1 MLFNS
6 YIFIFI
12 FLPLVLL
19 GWYGLN
25 SYKKYSLANIF
36 LAGMS
41 LWFYGYFNVYY
52 LAIIMCSIVLNY
64 LLSYL
69 LTKIPAMETVSS
81 DTVLSDASV
90 SGVSVPI
97 SRTKLWRQIGLI
109 AGIVINLGILFYF
122 KYYDFFIENINMAFH
137 TDFTLRHI
145 LLPLGISFFTFQQ
158 LSFIIDRCLGRCE
171 HYSLINY
178 VTFVTFFPQLIAGP
192 IVLYKEMIPQFE
204 DTSKRSFNASSFSR
218 GIYLFVLGLA
228 KKVLLADTFAL
239 MANYGFAQTFSLDCI
254 STIVVILSYTFELY
268 FDFSGYSDMA
278 IGLGRMFNIE
288 LPINFNAPYRA
299 CSIKEF
305 WQRWHITLSRFFVTY
320 VYIPLGGSRKGRMR
334 MLLNTFIIFLL
345 SGLWHGAAWTYVAWG
360 AMHGLLVVWDNLG
373 IVGIKGHEE
382 KRPSRF
388 HIPAWLGW
396 IFTFTLFNLSLFF
409 FRSTS
414 MMAAIQLFKN
424 LFAGNYTG
432 KIYDIAAQLD
442 ISEIYVVRQAMEI
455 AAPNLVNYISLIFM
469 ILLFILAFFLI
480 FRPNAYER
488 TMRGELTSARC
499 WIICILLVW
508 CIVSL
513 SQVSTFLYF
522 NF

>member
-6 YIFIFI
+6 YIFIFL
-12 FLPLVLL
+12 FLPLALL

-25 SYKKYSLANIF
+25 FHKKHTQANVF
-36 LAGMS
+36 LCGMS

-52 LAIIMCSIVLNY
+52 LAIILSSIGLNY

-69 LTKIPAMETVSS
+69 LTRIPREAVALEPGSSEIPVSS
-81 DTVLSDASV
+81 SAASSTNADV
-90 SGVSVPI
+90 WNRIALIMGI
-97 SRTKLWRQIGLI
+97 SL
-109 AGIVINLGILFYF
+109 NLGILFYF
-122 KYYDFFIENINMAFH
+122 KYYDFFIENINLAFH
-137 TDFTLRHI
+137 TDFTLKHI

-204 DTSKRSFNASSFSR
+204 EVSRRSFNASSFSR
-218 GIYLFVLGLA
+218 GICLFVLGLA

-254 STIVVILSYTFELY
+254 STIVVILSYSFELY

-278 IGLGRMFNIE
+278 IGLGKMFNID
-288 LPINFNAPYRA
+288 LPVNFNSPYRS

-305 WQRWHITLSRFFVTY
+305 WQRWHITLSRFFLTY
-320 VYIPLGGSRKGRMR
+320 VYIPLGGSKKGRNR
-334 MLLNTFIIFLL
+334 MLINTFIIFLL

-373 IVGIKGHEE
+373 IIGIKGRDE

-409 FRSTS
+409 FRSQS
-414 MMAAIQLFKN
+414 MLGAIQLFKN
-424 LFAGNYTG
+424 LFAGKYTA
-432 KIYDIAAQLD
+432 KIYDITAQLD
-442 ISEIYVVRQAMEI
+442 ISEVYVLRQALDM
-455 AAPNLVNYISLIFM
+455 AAPALVNYFYLIIM
-469 ILLFILAFFLI
+469 ILLFILAFYLI
-480 FRPNAYER
+480 FMPNAYER
-488 TMRGELTSARC
+488 TMREELTSGKC
-499 WIICILLVW
+499 WIICILFVW

>member
-19 GWYGLN
+19 GWYLLN
-25 SYKKYSLANIF
+25 SYNKYSLANIF

-52 LAIIMCSIVLNY
+52 LAIILSSIGLNY

-69 LTKIPAMETVSS
+69 LTKIPAAETVSS
-81 DTVLSDASV
+81 DTVLSDVSD
-90 SGVSVPI
+90 SGVSGPT
-97 SRTKLWRQIGLI
+97 SRTKIWRRIGLA

-320 VYIPLGGSRKGRMR
+320 VYIPLGGSRKGRVR

-396 IFTFTLFNLSLFF
+396 IFTFSLFNLSLFF

-414 MMAAIQLFKN
+414 MMAAAQLFKN
-424 LFAGNYTG
+424 LFSGNYTG
-432 KIYDIAAQLD
+432 KIHDIAAQLD
-442 ISEIYVVRQAMEI
+442 ISEIYIVRQAIEM
-455 AAPNLVNYISLIFM
+455 AAPNMVNYIYLFFM
-469 ILLFILAFFLI
+469 ILLFVLAFFLI

-488 TMRGELTSARC
+488 TMRGELTSGRC
-499 WIICILLVW
+499 WIVCILLVW

>member
-12 FLPLVLL
+12 FLPLTLL

-25 SYKKYSLANIF
+25 RLGRYSLANVF

-41 LWFYGYFNVYY
+41 LWFYAYFNVSY
-52 LAIIMCSIVLNY
+52 LAIILCSIGLNY

-69 LTKIPAMETVSS
+69 LTR
-81 DTVLSDASV
+81 
-90 SGVSVPI
+90 VPEN
-97 SRTKLWRQIGLI
+97 SLHTKLWNRTGLF
-109 AGIVINLGILFYF
+109 AGIILNLGILFYF
-122 KYYDFFIENINMAFH
+122 KYYDFFIENMNLAFH

-158 LSFIIDRCLGRCE
+158 LSFIIDRAFGKCE
-171 HYSLINY
+171 HYSLIHY

-204 DTSKRSFNASSFSR
+204 DTSRRGFNAASFSR

-239 MANYGFAQTFSLDCI
+239 MANYGFAQTFSLDSI
-254 STIVVILSYTFELY
+254 STVAVILSYTFELY

-288 LPINFNAPYRA
+288 LPVNFDSPYRA
-299 CSIKEF
+299 CTIKEF
-305 WQRWHITLSRFFVTY
+305 WQRWHITLSRFFITY

-334 MLLNTFIIFLL
+334 MLFNTFIVFLL

-360 AMHGLLVVWDNLG
+360 AMHGLLVVWDSLG
-373 IVGIKGHEE
+373 IIGISGRDE
-382 KRPSRF
+382 KRPARF

-396 IFTFTLFNLSLFF
+396 IFTFTLFNMSLFF
-409 FRSTS
+409 FRSGS
-414 MMAAIQLFKN
+414 MLAALQLFKN
-424 LFAGNYTG
+424 LFSGSYTG
-432 KIYDIAAQLD
+432 KIFEVAAQLD
-442 ISEIYVVRQAMEI
+442 ISEIYVVRQALDMV
-455 AAPNLVNYISLIFM
+455 APDMINYLYLIFM
-469 ILLFILAFFLI
+469 FLLFVLAFCLI

-488 TMRGELTSARC
+488 TMRGELTSGRC
-499 WIICILLVW
+499 WVICLLLVW

>member
-12 FLPLVLL
+12 FLPLTLL

-25 SYKKYSLANIF
+25 YYRKYTLANVF

-41 LWFYGYFNVYY
+41 LWFYGYFNVRY
-52 LAIIMCSIVLNY
+52 LAIILCSIGVNY

-69 LTKIPAMETVSS
+69 LTRIPTDLSGADGVHQTVS
-81 DTVLSDASV
+81 THRIWNRV
-90 SGVSVPI
+90 
-97 SRTKLWRQIGLI
+97 GLI
-109 AGIVINLGILFYF
+109 TGIVLNLGILFYF
-122 KYYDFFIENINMAFH
+122 KYYDFFIENINHAFH
-137 TDFTLRHI
+137 TDFTLKHI

-158 LSFIIDRCLGRCE
+158 LSFIIDRALGKCE

-178 VTFVTFFPQLIAGP
+178 ITFVTFFPQLIAGP

-204 DTSKRSFNASSFSR
+204 DTSRRSFNAASFSR

-239 MANYGFAQTFSLDCI
+239 AANYGFAQTFSLDSI
-254 STIVVILSYTFELY
+254 STVAVILSYTFELY

-288 LPINFNAPYRA
+288 LPVNFNSPYRA
-299 CSIKEF
+299 CTIKEF
-305 WQRWHITLSRFFVTY
+305 WQRWHITLSRFFITY
-320 VYIPLGGSRKGRMR
+320 VYIPLGGSRKGRAR
-334 MLLNTFIIFLL
+334 MLINTFIIFLL

-360 AMHGLLVVWDNLG
+360 AIHGLLVVWDNLG
-373 IVGIKGHEE
+373 IIGIKGRDE
-382 KRPSRF
+382 KRPALF

-396 IFTFTLFNLSLFF
+396 IFTFTLFNMSLFF
-409 FRSTS
+409 FRSGS
-414 MMAAIQLFKN
+414 MIAAIQLFKN
-424 LFAGNYTG
+424 LFSGSYTG
-432 KIYDIAAQLD
+432 KIFEVAAQLNV
-442 ISEIYVVRQAMEI
+442 SEIYVIGQALDMM
-455 AAPNLVNYISLIFM
+455 APNLSGYLYLIAM
-469 ILLFILAFFLI
+469 LLLFALAFYLV

-488 TMRGELTSARC
+488 SMRGELTSKRC
-499 WIICILLVW
+499 WIVCILLIW

>member
-12 FLPLVLL
+12 FLPLVLI

-25 SYKKYSLANIF
+25 RYGFYKTANLF

-41 LWFYGYFNVYY
+41 LWFYGYFNPYY
-52 LAIIMCSIVLNY
+52 LAIILCSIGLNY
-64 LLSYL
+64 LLSFL
-69 LTKIPAMETVSS
+69 LTKVPAGS
-81 DTVLSDASV
+81 A
-90 SGVSVPI
+90 
-97 SRTKLWRQIGLI
+97 RIGLWNRI
-109 AGIVINLGILFYF
+109 GMLAGIFLNLGILFYF
-122 KYYDFFIENINMAFH
+122 KYYDFFIENINFVFR
-137 TDFTLRHI
+137 TDFTLKHI

-158 LSFIIDRCLGRCE
+158 LSFIIDRCLGRSE
-171 HYSLINY
+171 HYSLLNY

-204 DTSKRSFNASSFSR
+204 DISKRPFQASSFSR
-218 GIYLFVLGLA
+218 GIYLFILGLA

-239 MANYGFAQTFSLDCI
+239 MANYGFAQTFSLDSI
-254 STIVVILSYTFELY
+254 STVVVILSYTFELY

-288 LPINFNAPYRA
+288 LPVNFDAPYRS

-320 VYIPLGGSRKGRMR
+320 VYIPLGGSRKGHVR
-334 MLLNTFIIFLL
+334 MLVNTFIIFLL

-360 AMHGLLVVWDNLG
+360 AMHGIMVVWDSLG
-373 IVGIKGHEE
+373 IIGVQGRDGK
-382 KRPSRF
+382 KPARF

-414 MMAAIQLFKN
+414 MKGALQLFRN
-424 LFAGNYTG
+424 LFSGSYTG
-432 KIYDIAAQLD
+432 KIYEVAAQLD
-442 ISEIYVVRQAMEI
+442 ISEIYVIRQALDLT
-455 AAPNLVNYISLIFM
+455 APGLVPYLYVIFM
-469 ILLFILAFFLI
+469 FLLFALAFYLI

-488 TMRGELTSARC
+488 TMHGELTSRRC
-499 WIICILLVW
+499 WLICILLIW

>member
-6 YIFIFI
+6 YIFIFL
-12 FLPLVLL
+12 FLPLALL

-25 SYKKYSLANIF
+25 YSKKYKWANIF

-41 LWFYGYFNVYY
+41 LWFYGYFNVHY
-52 LAIIMCSIVLNY
+52 LVIILCSIGLNY
-64 LLSYL
+64 LISYL
-69 LTKIPAMETVSS
+69 LTRISME
-81 DTVLSDASV
+81 SV
-90 SGVSVPI
+90 SAAYSASDSPAIGSH
-97 SRTKLWRQIGLI
+97 TKLWRRISLI
-109 AGIVINLGILFYF
+109 TGIVLNLGILFYF
-122 KYYDFFIENINMAFH
+122 KYYDFFIENINLAFH
-137 TDFTLRHI
+137 TDYALKHI

-204 DTSKRSFNASSFSR
+204 NVSRRSFDTSSFSR

-239 MANYGFAQTFSLDCI
+239 MANFGFAQTFSLDCI
-254 STIVVILSYTFELY
+254 STIVVVLAFAFELY

-278 IGLGRMFNIE
+278 MGLGKMFNIE
-288 LPINFNAPYRA
+288 LPINFNSPYRS
-299 CSIKEF
+299 CSMKEF
-305 WQRWHITLSRFFVTY
+305 WQRWHITLSRFFTTY
-320 VYIPLGGSRKGRMR
+320 VYIPLGGSRKGRIR
-334 MLLNTFIIFLL
+334 MLINIFIVFLL
-345 SGLWHGAAWTYVAWG
+345 SGLWHGAAWTFVAWG
-360 AMHGLLVVWDNLG
+360 AMHGLLVMWDNLG
-373 IVGIKGHEE
+373 IVGIKGHDG

-388 HIPAWLGW
+388 HIPPWLGW
-396 IFTFTLFNLSLFF
+396 TITFTLYNLSLIF
-409 FRSTS
+409 FRSRS
-414 MMAAIQLFKN
+414 MTAAIQLYKN
-424 LFAGNYTG
+424 LLSGNYTG
-432 KIYDIAAQLD
+432 KIHEVAAQLD
-442 ISEIYVVRQAMEI
+442 IAEIYIIKQVVGLP
-455 AAPNLVNYISLIFM
+455 APHLTNGMYVIFM
-469 ILLFILAFFLI
+469 ILFFVLAFYLI

-488 TMRGELTSARC
+488 AMQGELTSGRC
-499 WIICILLVW
+499 WGICILLVW

>member
-1 MLFNS
+1 MWKGIPCDMLFNS
-6 YIFIFI
+6 YIFIFL
-12 FLPLVLL
+12 FLPLALI

-25 SYKKYSLANIF
+25 NRKKYTAANVF
-36 LAGMS
+36 LAAMS
-41 LWFYGYFNVYY
+41 LWFYAYFNVRY
-52 LAIIMCSIVLNY
+52 LAIILSSIGLNY

-69 LTKIPAMETVSS
+69 LTLIPAES
-81 DTVLSDASV
+81 
-90 SGVSVPI
+90 
-97 SRTKLWRQIGLI
+97 SRTDTRLRLWRRCGLI
-109 AGIVINLGILFYF
+109 AGIALNLGILFYF
-122 KYYDFFIENINMAFH
+122 KYYDFFIENINLAFH
-137 TDFTLRHI
+137 ADFTLKHI

-171 HYSLINY
+171 HYSLIDY

-204 DTSKRSFNASSFSR
+204 DRSKRRFNAASFSR
-218 GIYLFVLGLA
+218 GIYLFILGLA

-239 MANYGFAQTFSLDCI
+239 MANYGFAQTFSLDTL
-254 STIVVILSYTFELY
+254 STIAVILSYTFELY

-278 IGLGRMFNIE
+278 MGLGKMFNIE
-288 LPINFNAPYRA
+288 LPVNFNAPYRA

-320 VYIPLGGSRKGRMR
+320 VYIPLGGSRKGRAR

-360 AMHGLLVVWDNLG
+360 AVHGLLVVWDNLG
-373 IVGIKGHEE
+373 IIGIKGRDE

-409 FRSTS
+409 FRSES
-414 MMAAIQLFKN
+414 MAGAIQLFRN

-432 KIYDIAAQLD
+432 KIYEVASQLD
-442 ISEIYVVRQAMEI
+442 ISEIYVIKQALEL
-455 AAPNLVNYISLIFM
+455 ASPGLISYFYLIFM
-469 ILLFILAFFLI
+469 ILLFALAFYLV

-488 TMRGELTSARC
+488 AMRGELTSRRC
-499 WIICILLVW
+499 WGICILFVW

>member
-12 FLPLVLL
+12 FLPLVLI
-19 GWYGLN
+19 GWYGFN
-25 SYKKYSLANIF
+25 HYKKHQLADLF

-52 LAIIMCSIVLNY
+52 LAIILVSIALNY

-69 LTKIPAMETVSS
+69 LTKIPQN
-81 DTVLSDASV
+81 SV
-90 SGVSVPI
+90 HQKI
-97 SRTKLWRQIGLI
+97 WNRAGLI
-109 AGIVINLGILFYF
+109 AGLTLNLGILFYF
-122 KYYDFFIENINMAFH
+122 KYYDFFIENVNAVFH
-137 TDFTLRHI
+137 ADFALKHI

-158 LSFIIDRCLGRCE
+158 LSFIIDRCLGRAE
-171 HYSLINY
+171 HYPFLNY

-192 IVLYKEMIPQFE
+192 IVLYDELIPQFQ
-204 DTSKRSFNASSFSR
+204 DISKRKFNSASFAR

-228 KKVLLADTFAL
+228 KKVLLADTFGL
-239 MANYGFAQTFSLDCI
+239 MANYGFAQTFSLDTI
-254 STIVVILSYTFELY
+254 STIVVVLSYTFELY

-278 IGLGRMFNIE
+278 IGLGQMFNIK
-288 LPINFNAPYRA
+288 LPINFNSPYRS

-305 WQRWHITLSRFFVTY
+305 WQRWHITLSRFFITY
-320 VYIPLGGSRKGRMR
+320 VYIPLGGSRKGKVR
-334 MLLNTFIIFLL
+334 MLINTFVIFLL
-345 SGLWHGAAWTYVAWG
+345 SGLWHGAAWTYIIWG
-360 AMHGLLVVWDNLG
+360 VIHGILVVWDNLG
-373 IVGIKGHEE
+373 IVGIKGREE

-409 FRSTS
+409 FRSES
-414 MMAAIQLFKN
+414 ILGAVQLFKN
-424 LFAGNYTG
+424 LFAANWTG
-432 KIYDIAAQLD
+432 KLYEVAAQLD
-442 ISEIYVVRQAMEI
+442 ISEIYVIRQALDII
-455 AAPNLVNYISLIFM
+455 APSLVSYVYLIFM
-469 ILLFILAFFLI
+469 VLLFVLAFYLI

-488 TMRGELTSARC
+488 AENRALTSAKC
-499 WIICILLVW
+499 WIACILFVW
-508 CIVSL
+508 CVISL

>member
-12 FLPLVLL
+12 FLPLTLL

-25 SYKKYSLANIF
+25 YYKKYTLANVF

-41 LWFYGYFNVYY
+41 LWFYGYFNVIY
-52 LAIIMCSIVLNY
+52 LAIILCSIGLNY

-69 LTKIPAMETVSS
+69 LTRIPTDPSGADSVQQAVS
-81 DTVLSDASV
+81 THHIWNRV
-90 SGVSVPI
+90 
-97 SRTKLWRQIGLI
+97 GLI
-109 AGIVINLGILFYF
+109 TGIILNLGILFYF
-122 KYYDFFIENINMAFH
+122 KYYDFFIENINYAFH
-137 TDFTLRHI
+137 TDFTLKHI

-158 LSFIIDRCLGRCE
+158 LSFIIDRALGKCE

-178 VTFVTFFPQLIAGP
+178 ITFVTFFPQLIAGP

-204 DTSKRSFNASSFSR
+204 DTSGRCFNAASFSR

-239 MANYGFAQTFSLDCI
+239 AANYGFAQTFSLDSI
-254 STIVVILSYTFELY
+254 STVAVILSYTFELY

-288 LPINFNAPYRA
+288 LPVNFDSPYRA
-299 CSIKEF
+299 CTIKEF
-305 WQRWHITLSRFFVTY
+305 WQRWHITLSRFFITY
-320 VYIPLGGSRKGRMR
+320 VYIPLGGSRKGRVR
-334 MLLNTFIIFLL
+334 MLINTFIIFFL

-360 AMHGLLVVWDNLG
+360 AIHGLLVVWDNLG
-373 IVGIKGHEE
+373 IIGIKGRDE
-382 KRPSRF
+382 KRPALF

-396 IFTFTLFNLSLFF
+396 IFTFALFNMSLFF

-414 MMAAIQLFKN
+414 MIAAIQLFKN
-424 LFAGNYTG
+424 LFSGSFTG
-432 KIYDIAAQLD
+432 KIYDVAAQLD
-442 ISEIYVVRQAMEI
+442 VSEMYVIRQAVDMV
-455 AAPNLVNYISLIFM
+455 APNMANYLYLIFM
-469 ILLFILAFFLI
+469 FLLFALAFYLVFK
-480 FRPNAYER
+480 PNAYER
-488 TMRGELTSARC
+488 SMRGELTSKRC
-499 WIICILLVW
+499 WIICILLIW

>member
-12 FLPLVLL
+12 FLPLTLL

-25 SYKKYSLANIF
+25 RLGRYSLANVF

-41 LWFYGYFNVYY
+41 LWFYAYFNVYY
-52 LAIIMCSIVLNY
+52 LAIILCSIGLNY

-69 LTKIPAMETVSS
+69 LTRVPEG
-81 DTVLSDASV
+81 SV
-90 SGVSVPI
+90 H
-97 SRTKLWRQIGLI
+97 TKLWNRTGLF
-109 AGIVINLGILFYF
+109 AGIILNLGILFYF
-122 KYYDFFIENINMAFH
+122 KYYDFFIENMNLAFH
-137 TDFTLRHI
+137 TDFTLKHI

-158 LSFIIDRCLGRCE
+158 LSFIIDRALGKCE

-204 DTSKRSFNASSFSR
+204 DTSRRGFNAASFSR
-218 GIYLFVLGLA
+218 GIYLFVLGLT

-239 MANYGFAQTFSLDCI
+239 MANYGFAQTFSLDSI
-254 STIVVILSYTFELY
+254 STVAVILSYTFELY

-288 LPINFNAPYRA
+288 LPVNFDSPYRA
-299 CSIKEF
+299 CTIKEF
-305 WQRWHITLSRFFVTY
+305 WQRWHITLSRFFITY

-334 MLLNTFIIFLL
+334 MLLNTFIVFLL

-360 AMHGLLVVWDNLG
+360 AMHGLLVVWDSLG
-373 IVGIKGHEE
+373 IIGITGRDE
-382 KRPSRF
+382 KRPARF

-396 IFTFTLFNLSLFF
+396 IFTFTLFNMSLFF
-409 FRSTS
+409 FRSGS
-414 MMAAIQLFKN
+414 MTAAVQLFKN
-424 LFAGNYTG
+424 LFSGSYTG
-432 KIYDIAAQLD
+432 KIFEIAAQLD
-442 ISEIYVVRQAMEI
+442 ISEIYVIRQAMDMI
-455 AAPNLVNYISLIFM
+455 APGMINYLYLIFM
-469 ILLFILAFFLI
+469 FLLFVLAFCLI

-488 TMRGELTSARC
+488 TMRGELTSRRC
-499 WIICILLVW
+499 WVICLLLVW

>member
-12 FLPLVLL
+12 FLPLTLL
-19 GWYGLN
+19 GWYALN
-25 SYKKYSLANIF
+25 LHKKYLTANVF
-36 LAGMS
+36 LACMS

-52 LAIIMCSIVLNY
+52 LAIILSSIGLNY

-69 LTKIPAMETVSS
+69 LTKIPAVQTALSETATSDSSASSAAVSN
-81 DTVLSDASV
+81 
-90 SGVSVPI
+90 
-97 SRTKLWRQIGLI
+97 SRARLWRRVGLVT
-109 AGIVINLGILFYF
+109 GILINLGILFYF
-122 KYYDFFIENINMAFH
+122 KYYDFFIENINFAFH
-137 TDFTLRHI
+137 KDFTLRHI

-158 LSFIIDRCLGRCE
+158 LSFIIDRCMGRCE

-204 DTSKRSFNASSFSR
+204 DTSRRSFNASSFSR

-254 STIVVILSYTFELY
+254 STIAVILAYTFELY

-278 IGLGRMFNIE
+278 IGLGKMFNIE

-320 VYIPLGGSRKGRMR
+320 VYIPLGGSRKGRVR
-334 MLLNTFIIFLL
+334 MLINTFIIFLL

-373 IVGIKGHEE
+373 IIGIRGRDE

-414 MMAAIQLFKN
+414 MTAALQLFKN
-424 LFAGNYTG
+424 LFSGYTG
-432 KIYDIAAQLD
+432 KIYDVAARLD
-442 ISEIYVVRQAMEI
+442 ISEIYVVRQALEL
-455 AAPNLVNYISLIFM
+455 AAPGLITYIYLIFM
-469 ILLFILAFFLI
+469 ILLFVLAFCLI

-488 TMRGELTSARC
+488 AMRGELTSARC
-499 WIICILLVW
+499 WIVCILLVW